1 MLRHVALSALCAL
14 LASIPAS
21 ATVLRIEFSG
31 VIDEVSESGSDPLFQ
46 GAIAIGTPFSGEL
59 LYDDA
64 TAPSATT
71 PTTASYDVL
80 APPGSFTAA
89 LASYAMQAGAT
100 SLPGN
105 PDGFE
110 IQLQN
115 GVGDAYRASADAN
128 VTSGSFGGTGT
139 LSNVAF
145 SILLEEYITATALS
159 STVLADASLDLA
171 DWQTARF
178 AFEVVDSNFD
188 FATARGPITS
198 LVVTIVPEPA
208 TALLLLLGC
217 AGLTLGARRTTH

>member
-1 MLRHVALSALCAL
+1 MLRRVALPALCAL
-14 LASIPAS
+14 LSSIPAS

-46 GAIAIGTPFSGEL
+46 GAIAVGTPFSGEL

-64 TAPSATT
+64 TAPSSTT
-71 PTTASYDVL
+71 PISATHDVL
-80 APPGSFTAA
+80 APPGGFTAA

-110 IQLQN
+110 IRLQDS
-115 GVGDAYRASADAN
+115 VGDAYRASADAN

-178 AFEVVDSNFD
+178 AFEVVDSGFES
-188 FATARGPITS
+188 ATARGPITS
-198 LVVTIVPEPA
+198 LVVTVVPEPA

-217 AGLTLGARRTTH
+217 AGLKLGARRATR